1 VYSVIKVI
9 GLKNWT
15 NTPESH
21 SGGAAQSPATPVDFD
36 QLSRLF
42 IGMSR
47 TRRSWEESSA
57 ARELFHALAVS
68 LDCAAAA
75 AHEPLQTRRR
85 LTEGGKVTR
94 FYREIDQ
101 ASLRGPLKW
110 RPSSKTFDILPRLL
124 RPWVLANYV
133 KRLTAALKGPV
144 AYQAVADEMQAQ
156 QTQATIG
163 ASLGREPSVMTMSE
177 VSGNVQMD
185 GAVRIVGGL
194 DGNIRC
200 KSLEVAIGA
209 HINGTI
215 VAETVVILGSVY
227 GRVFAN
233 HLTLGSGCQ
242 VEADLFHSAL
252 VVEADTYFEG
262 KSRRYANPVSLVP
275 VGWPLDPAALIATDQ
290 LDSSPVPTT
299 SGPFPAFRALAS

>member
-15 NTPESH
+15 NAAEVN
-21 SGGAAQSPATPVDFD
+21 SGDLVPSPATIADFD

-42 IGMSR
+42 IGMLR
-47 TRRSWEESSA
+47 TRRSWEEQSA
-57 ARELFHALAVS
+57 ARESFHELAVS
-68 LDCAAAA
+68 LDRAAAA
-75 AHEPLQTRRR
+75 AHAPLQIRQR

-94 FYREIDQ
+94 FYRELDQ

-110 RPSSKTFDILPRLL
+110 RPSSKPFDLLPRLL

-144 AYQAVADEMQAQ
+144 AHQAIADAMTRH
-156 QTQATIG
+156 QTQAT
-163 ASLGREPSVMTMSE
+163 AANLVTDPAVMTMSD
-177 VSGNVQMD
+177 VSGNLQME

-215 VAETVVILGSVY
+215 VAESVVILGSVY
-227 GRVFAN
+227 GRIFAN
-233 HLTLGSGCQ
+233 HLTLGTGCQ
-242 VEADLFHSAL
+242 VEADLFHSSL

-262 KSRRYANPVSLVP
+262 KSRRHANPVSLVP
-275 VGWPLDPAALIATDQ
+275 VGWPLDQAAEINSGRPDSPAA
-290 LDSSPVPTT
+290 STT
-299 SGPFPAFRALAS
+299 SEPFPVFRALAS